1 MPVIEYKTELGD
13 LCKVK
18 FSIDIQDPEIE
29 AEFLEWIYR
38 YCRSLPIKKT
48 FKEFGRRSYLK
59 KEINRKEDWLLYNT
73 LRAESVLSIFAHS
86 KTRIND

>member
-1 MPVIEYKTELGD
+1 MSVIEYKTELGD

-29 AEFLEWIYR
+29 VEFLKWIHK

-48 FKEFGRRSYLK
+48 FKEFGRKNYLK
-59 KEINRKEDWLLYNT
+59 KEVNRKEDWLVYNVLQAT
-73 LRAESVLSIFAHS
+73 SILSIFIRS
-86 KTRIND
+86 E